1 MKAALIT
8 CLSVILVVVLVI
20 GNIHWNLKES
30 SPLSTISDSDSNDS
44 ESYFSLDYYMGFAA
58 NWPEEAKVQLEAKLQ
73 DKKAFHIVLL
83 GSEAIGDEDLGLI
96 SSLEEELADAYDTYV
111 KIESLVYDGTS
122 SDYVE
127 NKEVDTLI
135 ATNAD
140 MVIFEP
146 FTRTDNNVVD
156 MYTSVTNIE
165 TIMNDTKEELADVTF
180 VLQPPNQIYGAN
192 LYPMQVNELQ
202 TFAEEEGIPYL
213 NHWEAWP
220 AGDDEAVLEYLDDD
234 SNPNEE
240 GYELWSNYMTDFL
253 IAD

>member
-1 MKAALIT
+1 MKAAIVTSLT
-8 CLSVILVVVLVI
+8 LILVVVLVI
-20 GNIHWNLKES
+20 GNIHWGLKES
-30 SPLSTISDSDSNDS
+30 SPLSTIPDHESTNTD
-44 ESYFSLDYYMGFAA
+44 SYFSLDYYMGFAA
-58 NWPEEAKVQLEAKLQ
+58 NWPEEAKKQLEAKLQ

-96 SSLEEELADAYDTYV
+96 SSLQDELADAYDTYV
-111 KIESLVYDGTS
+111 SMESLVYDGTS

-127 NKEVDTLI
+127 NNEVDTLI

-156 MYTSVTNIE
+156 MYTSVANIE
-165 TIMNDTKEELADVTF
+165 NIISTTKEELTDVTF

-192 LYPMQVNELQ
+192 LYPMQVNELK
-202 TFAEEEGIPYL
+202 TFAEEEGITYL

-220 AGDDEAVLEYLDDD
+220 AGDDEAVLDYLDDD
-234 SNPNEE
+234 SNPNEK